1 MPNPAF
7 LDDLPTLDDKLN
19 WNSELDRLS
28 QHIQQCPA
36 PHVLGIHG
44 DWGSGKTSFMR
55 QLQWRL
61 GGEPPHKDG
70 SVFCPENFKL
80 SEPQEALQKEIA
92 TIWFDAWRY
101 QNEPVPVVALLHEML
116 RQMADIPAVVEK
128 FKKFGTIALRYTLDS
143 LADVGKAIGFEGL
156 PSAEKIEKLGE
167 RWEKEHHAQG
177 LPTDSIRSHLHETI
191 KCLLPD
197 SKVAR
202 VVVFIDDLDRCN
214 PKAAFRLLEGL
225 KIYLS
230 IPNCVF
236 VLGMN
241 ERILIDAIR
250 EEVSAPKD
258 TSVDEL
264 KLRASHYLEKIC
276 TDIHRLSLPSKPDE
290 LLTGWFRD
298 AEQRQAL
305 LVAMADVCCLPPNP
319 RRLKAL
325 ANQWARFAACV
336 PFPTEDQQ
344 RNVWAVRVLVAT
356 YIHQFHRDLWERWCF
371 NKEFWNEIKAWCMG
385 EREKPSSESSQSST
399 AEKIAL
405 RGPEWAG
412 ALKLIDK
419 VVDSGDSQSPPIW
432 KPGFVN
438 PGDIEIFWISSLIR
452 THADFLV
459 ASDFVPLLKG
469 SGATL

>member
-1 MPNPAF
+1 MPDPAF
-7 LDDLPTLDDKLN
+7 LDDLPTLDDKLD
-19 WNSELDRLS
+19 WDSELKRLNE
-28 QHIQQCPA
+28 HIQRCPT

-61 GGEPPHKDG
+61 GGEPPRKDG
-70 SVFCPENFKL
+70 SVFCPEHFKP
-80 SEPQEALQKEIA
+80 SEAQKALQKKIA

-101 QNEPVPVVALLHEML
+101 QNEPVPVVALLQEMR
-116 RQMADIPAVVEK
+116 RQMAGLPAVVEK

-143 LADVGKAIGFEGL
+143 LADVGKAIGVEGL

-167 RWEKEHHAQG
+167 RWEKEHLAES
-177 LPTDSIRSHLHETI
+177 LPTDSIRDHLHETI

-197 SKVAR
+197 SKAAR

-230 IPNCVF
+230 ISNCVF

-241 ERILIDAIR
+241 ERILVDAIR

-276 TDIHRLSLPSKPDE
+276 TDIHRLPLPSKPDE
-290 LLTGWFRD
+290 LLTGWLGD
-298 AEQRQAL
+298 AGQRQAL
-305 LVAMADVCCLPPNP
+305 LVAMAGIRCLPPNP

-325 ANQWARFAACV
+325 VNQWARFAACV
-336 PFPTEDQQ
+336 PFPTENQQ
-344 RNVWAVRVLVAT
+344 RNVWAVRVLVAA
-356 YIHQFHRDLWERWCF
+356 YIHQFHRDLWERWHF
-371 NKEFWNEIKAWCMG
+371 NPDFWDQIKTWCTAG
-385 EREKPSSESSQSST
+385 NPSAS
-399 AEKIAL
+399 AKL
-405 RGPEWAG
+405 DDWAG

-419 VVDSGDSQSPPIW
+419 VVDSGDSQSSPIW
-432 KPGFVN
+432 KLGFVN

-459 ASDFVPLLKG
+459 ANDFILLLKG
-469 SGATL
+469 QGATS